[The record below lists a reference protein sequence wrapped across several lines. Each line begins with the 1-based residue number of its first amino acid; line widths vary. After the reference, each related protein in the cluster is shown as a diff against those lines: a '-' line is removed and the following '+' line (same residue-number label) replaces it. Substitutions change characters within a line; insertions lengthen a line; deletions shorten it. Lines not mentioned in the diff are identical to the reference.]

1 MKEHLKNPIVIS
13 IITGIIASVI
23 SLIENKINSKEE
35 FILDYYRYVKIFI
48 LVSALSYGILILS
61 PNVLNNNQQGG
72 GSNLS
77 NISNV
82 NGLDIEEIHTGN
94 PNF

>member
-13 IITGIIASVI
+13 ILSGIVASII
-23 SLIENKINSKEE
+23 SLIENKVNSKEE
-35 FILDYYRYVKIFI
+35 FVIDHIRYLKIFV
-48 LVSALSYGILILS
+48 LVSCLSYGVLFLS
-61 PNVLNNNQQGG
+61 PNIFNKNQKGG
-72 GSNLS
+72 DPT
-77 NISNV
+77 ISNV